1 MRISCI
7 LPLLVLAAAM
17 NVTIATGS
25 HNRSSINV
33 WEKKMA
39 NSTGFR
45 LSLMAKKSQV
55 KVHEPGLIDFLIQN
69 VTKKTLFLEETFPER
84 EYEIEVKNLRGELVK
99 LTKRGET
106 LRNNKGADFRLLAIK
121 VNAGE
126 QHKDTIDVAGLYDLS
141 VPGVYYVK
149 ASRKVQKLNSD
160 KWTDVESNTLTITV
174 VP

>member
-1 MRISCI
+1 MS
-7 LPLLVLAAAM
+7 
-17 NVTIATGS
+17 VTMAGGS
-25 HNRSSINV
+25 KSGSSLNV

-45 LSLMAKKSQV
+45 LSLLAKKSQV
-55 KVHEPGLIDFLIQN
+55 KAHEPILVDFLIQN
-69 VTKKTLFLEETFPER
+69 VTKKTLALIESFPER
-84 EYEIEVKNLRGELVK
+84 EYEIEVKNLRRELVK

-121 VNAGE
+121 VKAGE
-126 QHKDTIDVAGLYDLS
+126 QHKDTIDVASLYDLS

-149 ASRKVQKLNSD
+149 ASRRVEKLNSNA
-160 KWTDVESNTLTITV
+160 WTDVESNTLTITV